1 MQCPLE
7 ATVRIPRLALAGL
20 LLAGLASSPA
30 LAYEVVAVENGAV
43 IEGRVTYT
51 GAIPTRRI
59 VVTKDR
65 EVCGEVRDWQQA
77 EVGADNGLKNAVVHL
92 QEVERGK
99 AWPED
104 ARLQTPI
111 LDNKSCMF
119 DPHVQVI
126 PPGQLEIHNS
136 DPVLHNVKAYYGR
149 RAAFN
154 LALPDA
160 GMTVSRELPRP
171 GVVRFECDAHGWME
185 AWIYVLAH
193 PYFAITGENGEFR
206 IEDVPPGDYVLVAR
220 QEYIGELEQPVQAEA
235 GKTVDLTLELKK

>member
-1 MQCPLE
+1 
-7 ATVRIPRLALAGL
+7 
-20 LLAGLASSPA
+20 
-30 LAYEVVAVENGAV
+30 
-43 IEGRVTYT
+43 
-51 GAIPTRRI
+51 
-59 VVTKDR
+59 
-65 EVCGEVRDWQQA
+65 
-77 EVGADNGLKNAVVHL
+77 
-92 QEVERGK
+92 VERGK
-99 AWPED
+99 AWPEG
-104 ARLQTPI
+104 AGLQTPI
-111 LDNKSCMF
+111 LDNKNCMF

-154 LALPDA
+154 LALPDE
-160 GMTVSRELPRP
+160 GMTVARELARP

-206 IEDVPPGDYVLVAR
+206 IEDVPPGEYVLVTR

-235 GKTVDLTLELKK
+235 GKTVELALELKR

>member
-1 MQCPLE
+1 MNRMLRAVPLAAIVPLLTALPLLP
-7 ATVRIPRLALAGL
+7 AT
-20 LLAGLASSPA
+20 
-30 LAYEVVAVENGAV
+30 AYEVTAVTDGAV

-77 EVGADNGLKNAVVHL
+77 EVGADDGLRNAVVYL
-92 QEVERGK
+92 QEVDRGK
-99 AWPED
+99 AWPEGV
-104 ARLQTPI
+104 RLQTPI
-111 LDNKSCMF
+111 LDNRNCMF

-154 LALPDA
+154 LALPDE
-160 GMTVSRELPRP
+160 GMTVARELERP

-206 IEDVPPGDYVLVAR
+206 IEDVPPGEYVLVVR
-220 QEYIGELEQPVQAEA
+220 QEYIGELQQPVQAEA
-235 GKTVDLTLELKK
+235 GKTVELALELKR